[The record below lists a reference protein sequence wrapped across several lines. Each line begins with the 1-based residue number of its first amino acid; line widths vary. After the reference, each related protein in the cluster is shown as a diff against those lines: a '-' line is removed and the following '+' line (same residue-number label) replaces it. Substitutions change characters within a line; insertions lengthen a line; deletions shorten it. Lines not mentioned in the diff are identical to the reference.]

1 MSEQMSINSKDLAEL
16 YLKNS
21 SVEILAGLMKKN
33 KIYVITK
40 DLEEQ
45 YQSYSKLERKLEEEL
60 SQLPGNYLARWITQD
75 YLLDSQPFSER
86 NLKRRGSLF
95 EVGAEQLFLQSLYS
109 RTTYFIFLQI
119 EVAYSMT
126 KSLNKINSCLYLP
139 SEKYEQAINNM

>member
-45 YQSYSKLERKLEEEL
+45 Y
-60 SQLPGNYLARWITQD
+60 
-75 YLLDSQPFSER
+75 
-86 NLKRRGSLF
+86 
-95 EVGAEQLFLQSLYS
+95 
-109 RTTYFIFLQI
+109 
-119 EVAYSMT
+119 
-126 KSLNKINSCLYLP
+126 
-139 SEKYEQAINNM
+139 